1 MKGHVLGGRRGDC
14 NHENYS
20 GIDRPGCG
28 GGSYVLDTM
37 E

>member
-1 MKGHVLGGRRGDC
+1 MFGGRGDC
-14 NHENYS
+14 NNENYS

-28 GGSYVLDTM
+28 GGSYVMDTT